1 MAHRMSVSFSDDA
14 YRTLEELAR
23 RKGTTMSEV
32 LRDAISLEAYAEK
45 VREEGN
51 RLLVEDDGKFREIVI
66 R

>member
-1 MAHRMSVSFSDDA
+1 MSVSFSDDA

>member
-1 MAHRMSVSFSDDA
+1 
-14 YRTLEELAR
+14 
-23 RKGTTMSEV
+23 MSEV